1 MAGAPEGGA
10 ELARADLFRDRRWI
24 LCPEGSDPD
33 AVENVEKL
41 VAAFGARTERFAI
54 DEHDRAVA
62 RTSHATQ
69 LVASALAVA
78 ARKASAE
85 RAAGPAFEGA
95 TRSAG
100 GPEAI
105 WSDIFETNADEVA
118 SAPPDVIGELEK
130 ARSGLAATPPELEA
144 ARALLKRAKETRRP
158 H

>member
-1 MAGAPEGGA
+1 M
-10 ELARADLFRDRRWI
+10 R
-24 LCPEGSDPD
+24 
-33 AVENVEKL
+33 
-41 VAAFGARTERFAI
+41 AFGALPETFGV

-78 ARKASAE
+78 AARAGAE

-118 SAPPDVIGELEK
+118 SALTDIIAELE
-130 ARSGLAATPPELEA
+130 AVSRGLGTRPPELEA
-144 ARALLKRAKETRRP
+144 ARALLRRAKETRRR

>member
-10 ELARADLFRDRRWI
+10 ELARADLFRDRRWL
-24 LCPEGSDPD
+24 LCSEGSDRD
-33 AVENVEKL
+33 AAEAVEAL
-41 VAAFGARTERFAI
+41 VKSFGARAEQFGV

-78 ARKASAE
+78 ASKASAE

-100 GPEAI
+100 GPDAI

-118 SAPPDVIGELEK
+118 SALSDVIGELEQ
-130 ARSGLAATPPELEA
+130 ARAALTAVPPSVEA
-144 ARALLKRAKETRRP
+144 ARALLRRAKETRKT